1 MNAKM
6 RNVQQKLLLNA
17 MIISWVIMG
26 VLQNG
31 AKIL

>member
-17 MIISWVIMG
+17 MIIFWAIMG
-26 VLQNG
+26 VLRNG